1 MFEYFPTN
9 YPWSMATVM
18 AVNAGGV
25 ISEIDEVL
33 SNLRDIA
40 GANDDKA
47 NLAWHDAWSKLG
59 ERNKR
64 LAEEDATLNFNVSSG
79 EKFLRA
85 ACYFMT
91 AERMCKSNSPLR
103 LKTYKQMLDCFNL
116 GVKSLRD
123 PVTRVEIPFKDT
135 HLPGLFYP
143 AEEYSKNSNSPCIIH
158 FDGLDVMKEFLF
170 LIGLPQQYAR
180 RGISTLLL
188 DHPGVGE
195 ALRLKNLKLSPETEE
210 PASAAVDYLESR
222 EDVDPKKIGVAGI
235 SLGGY
240 YAPRAAGFESRLS
253 CVVAWGA
260 INDYGKI
267 TKDRLEGSGT
277 NLSVSYWEEHMRWVL
292 GASSREEI
300 IEMTSKMSL
309 NEALT
314 NIRCPILVVHGENDR
329 QIPLELAEKTIEGA
343 INSPLAEL
351 KVFRADDG
359 GVEHCQVDN
368 CELAIEY
375 MSDWVAKIF
384 NENKTNQIR
393 A

>member
-1 MFEYFPTN
+1 
-9 YPWSMATVM
+9 MATVM

-33 SNLRDIA
+33 SNLRDVA
-40 GANDDKA
+40 GANDEKA
-47 NLAWHDAWSKLG
+47 NQAWHDAWSKLG
-59 ERNKR
+59 ERNRR
-64 LAEEDATLNFNVSSG
+64 LSEADANLNFNVSSG
-79 EKFLRA
+79 EKLLRA

-116 GVKSLRD
+116 GVRSLRD

-135 HLPGLFYP
+135 CLPG
-143 AEEYSKNSNSPCIIH
+143 
-158 FDGLDVMKEFLF
+158 VMKEFLF
-170 LIGLPQQYAR
+170 LIGVPQQYAR

-195 ALRLKNLKLSPETEE
+195 ALRLKDLKLSPETEE

-253 CVVAWGA
+253 CVVAWSA

-277 NLSVSYWEEHMRWVL
+277 NLSVSHWEEHMRWVL

-300 IEMTSKMSL
+300 MKITGKMSL
-309 NEALT
+309 NEALI

-329 QIPLELAEKTIEGA
+329 QIPLRLAEKTIEGT
-343 INSPLAEL
+343 INSPRAEL
-351 KVFRADDG
+351 KVFRAEDG

-368 CELAIEY
+368 CKLAIEY
-375 MSDWVAKIF
+375 MSDWVAEVFK
-384 NENKTNQIR
+384 EN
-393 A
+393 